1 MQKKHQSALRS
12 GNIDRN
18 SSLMLESR
26 RRCLSV
32 TPAEQFAIVRCQTK
46 NYVPGLAINP
56 WEKIVRRSQVKTL
69 RNILALSGLLLMVAS
84 FVWMQVRPRERAKP
98 AAAEPR
104 AAQPSA
110 APGPFAVVILDP
122 GHGGQD
128 SGAMCGVL
136 LEKDLTLDVA
146 RRIDRLLDSEGIA
159 TLMTRLG
166 DTYVSLADRAAFVNR
181 IRNCIFVSIHFNED
195 NKPVASGVET
205 YYPSHQVTKGSAL
218 ASWLPFLWRP
228 LSESPNP
235 ESQRLAGFIQE
246 ALVARTRA
254 IDRGT
259 QPGQF
264 FVIANVTYPA
274 VLIEGGFLTNKE
286 DISKLT
292 SQDYRDQIAAAVA
305 DGILHY
311 RDATTQRKPT
321 LAITDPG
328 KR

>member
-1 MQKKHQSALRS
+1 
-12 GNIDRN
+12 
-18 SSLMLESR
+18 
-26 RRCLSV
+26 
-32 TPAEQFAIVRCQTK
+32 
-46 NYVPGLAINP
+46 
-56 WEKIVRRSQVKTL
+56 VKPL
-69 RNILALSGLLLMVAS
+69 RNIVALSGLLLMMAS
-84 FVWMQVRPRERAKP
+84 FVWMQFRQTERAKS
-98 AAAEPR
+98 AAESR

-110 APGPFAVVILDP
+110 APGPFAVVVLDP

-128 SGAMCGVL
+128 SGAMCGGL

-166 DTYVSLADRAAFVNR
+166 DTYVSLADRAAFANR

-205 YYPSHQVTKGSAL
+205 YYASRQIATGFSLP
-218 ASWLPFLWRP
+218 SWLPFLWRP

-259 QPGQF
+259 QPGRF
-264 FVIANVTYPA
+264 FVIANVSSPA
-274 VLIEGGFLTNKE
+274 ALIEGGFLTNKE
-286 DISKLT
+286 DISKLA
-292 SQDYRDQIAAAVA
+292 SEDYRDQIAAAVA

-311 RDATTQRKPT
+311 RDATSERKPT
-321 LAITDPG
+321 LAVTDPR